1 MPAPDGAMHAAAL
14 RLELRIPVVRS
25 LKEKRRIL
33 KALLNQLD
41 STFPISVAEVGFHNE
56 WRRATVGAA
65 LVGAQAGH
73 LERVIHSVQRAVSE
87 HPDVELLEM
96 GFSYLEEE

>member
-1 MPAPDGAMHAAAL
+1 MHAAAL
-14 RLELRIPVVRS
+14 RLELRIPAVRS

-33 KALLNQLD
+33 KALMGQLS
-41 STFPISVAEVGFHNE
+41 STFPLTLAEVGFQDQ

-65 LVGAQAGH
+65 LVGAQSGH
-73 LERVIHSVQRAVSE
+73 LDRIIHAVQRAVME

-96 GFSYLEEE
+96 GVSYLEEE